1 MYISSDGTKKDTKN
15 MDYMYLVN
23 AFAKISREIFNS
35 HTVEEYNKNIEN
47 LEALEKEIFERI
59 DKHLS
64 EKLDK
69 GEWE

>member
-15 MDYMYLVN
+15 MDYLYLVN

-47 LEALEKEIFERI
+47 LQALEKEIFERI
-59 DKHLS
+59 DEYLAKKLES
-64 EKLDK
+64 E
-69 GEWE
+69 EW